1 MGRIGQIPYNTYKEE
16 QCHAVSDSDQGTDRF
31 AEDPVQ
37 KQIYAIEVEENG
49 IKLILEI

>member
-1 MGRIGQIPYNTYKEE
+1 MGGIGQILYNTYKEE

-37 KQIYAIEVEENG
+37 KQTYAMEVEEHA
-49 IKLILEI
+49 IELILEI